1 MSVDIKRFSG
11 ILNLD
16 DKESDI
22 LPTQHIAAKN
32 IRLYGGPNGLTAENI
47 KGNYL
52 ISNSNLPSGTN
63 ECIGSFYDSVKRRI
77 FWFNWN
83 SNTNHGLY
91 QLSIETG
98 VVTEIFRCGVNSAT
112 DILRLSRD
120 YPVHS
125 MAIVYRPESDG
136 DLLYW
141 TDGNSIDDNRPRY
154 INIDTVSALSPFT
167 EDMINAAKNAPLVP
181 PFAGGLGGYQNDAT
195 VNVNRLSGKLF
206 RFCYYWGYANLEKST
221 LSPISSVP
229 LPVDGFNPAI
239 QNDPT
244 KNNYITIPTIAG
256 GDDATKLG
264 IVGQQSLGNV
274 WGDMFLIEELDM
286 AQNNITPGSAY
297 FYNFYNDGTYP
308 TLDPRY
314 VDDYYDMLPDI
325 ANTLEL
331 LNGNV
336 IIYAGLTEG
345 YDKIPREDIDVVI
358 GAGLATGGMAY
369 TYTSLYSVMVF
380 ITNVQPGATY
390 QIQFDYSSGAGGDA
404 SPKNVT
410 YVAIPGDTTQDVAIA
425 LAALLNGANIS
436 TTLLGAGIFSIQTT
450 TGAGTI
456 TAFTTTSTG
465 VTVSFGNSTACWDWS
480 SGQRFALIYFDD
492 RGKPIDIISYT
503 KSSLDTTDFAV
514 TTPDYDAYTG
524 NSAYPIITALINHL
538 PPQNATSFQWLR
550 ASLTP
555 PPLYMVTCD
564 WQADAD
570 FYYYCIQNLTYQNQK
585 DTGFIP
591 SYEFSKGDHVKIVA
605 INTGGTGSVSY
616 NAYDPQPDFEILG
629 TVERTMTVPASV
641 GTFLKIKRPASF
653 PTPGPNGFSLIKIY
667 TPYARKNDDKQVF
680 FEWGQQYGFTE
691 IGGIKYHDGD
701 IFNQTATQPASFQWL
716 DGDMYINTRNY
727 YPLANSATT
736 LSSFFT
742 SARYSE
748 YFESSVNSNG
758 RGWVLDE
765 NAARIY
771 NPVQLRWGQAYQQDT
786 NINNLNRFY
795 DTDFD
800 TIDRA
805 KGDIRRL
812 KTRDRILRVFQ
823 DRGVGQF
830 GVYARF
836 IQNNDGNSQL
846 VTTSDI
852 ITTNNISYYQ
862 GTYGLSGYA
871 TNLCSSAIADYFVDV
886 ITGRE
891 VRLSGDGLTD
901 LGLLYKGQYTLP
913 QYVTPYNQEIVRANG
928 SIAKVMKYWDSFENQ
943 AHTILQGG
951 AGTNGAVTDKNY
963 SFNETRNAFCCDD
976 YDASPEWATS
986 ADDIVY
992 QWKDGQIWKTSELAP
1007 YCNFFGTQYSAS
1019 ITFVFNPNV
1028 GQKKSWQSI
1037 AEVASD
1043 KWGIPII
1050 YTDVKTYASQR
1061 QETNIV
1067 PAELSILESM
1077 PTSAIKRDIHSPGGK
1092 INGQFMKGGYM
1103 AVKFEKINASNSIT
1117 LTEVIVRYIDSPVNL
1132 RQ

>member
-1 MSVDIKRFSG
+1 MAIDRKIFGG

-16 DKESDI
+16 DREADL
-22 LPTQHIAAKN
+22 LPHHHKDAKN
-32 IRLYGGPNGLTAENI
+32 IRLYGGQNGLTVENI

-52 ISNSNLPSGTN
+52 VSNSNLPAGTN
-63 ECIGSFYDSVKRRI
+63 ENVGAFYDQVKRRI
-77 FWFNWN
+77 LWFNWN
-83 SNTNHGLY
+83 SNGNHGLY
-91 QLSIETG
+91 QLLIQTG
-98 VVTEIFRCGVNSAT
+98 AVTQIFRCGVDSST

-125 MAIVYRPESDG
+125 MQIVYRPESDG

-141 TDGNSIDDNRPRY
+141 TDGNDVDDNRPRY
-154 INIDTVSALSPFT
+154 LNLDTVSTLAPFT

-181 PFAGGLGGYQNDAT
+181 PFVGNLGGYANDAT

-206 RFCYYWGYANLEKST
+206 RFAYYWGYENLEKST

-229 LPVDGFNPAI
+229 LPVDGFNPTI

-244 KNNYITIPTIAG
+244 KNNYIRVPLIAG
-256 GDDATKLG
+256 GNDAKTLG

-274 WGDMFLIEELDM
+274 WGDMFLIEELNMVD
-286 AQNNITPGSAY
+286 NNITPGSAY

-308 TLDPRY
+308 AIDPRY
-314 VDDYYDMLPDI
+314 VDSYFDRVPDI

-336 IIYAGLTEG
+336 IIYAGITDG
-345 YDKIPREDIDVVI
+345 YDKLPRESVNVVI
-358 GAGLATGGMAY
+358 GAGLATGGLAYAY
-369 TYTSLYSVMVF
+369 TAAYSVMVF
-380 ITNVQPGATY
+380 VTEAASGATY
-390 QIQFDYSSGAGGDA
+390 NIQFAYSSGIGGDA

-410 YVAIPGDTTQDVAIA
+410 YIALPGDTVQDIAVA

-456 TAFTTTSTG
+456 TGFTTTSTG
-465 VTVSFGNSTACWDWS
+465 VSVSFGNSTACWDWS

-503 KSSLDTTDFAV
+503 KSTLDTTDFAV
-514 TTPDYDAYTG
+514 TTPDYDAFTG

-550 ASLTP
+550 AALTP

-570 FYYYCIQNLTYQNQK
+570 FYYYCIQNLDYQNQK

-591 SYEFSKGDHVKIVA
+591 SYEFAKGNHLKIIA
-605 INTGGTGSVSY
+605 INTGGSASVSF

-629 TVERTMTVPASV
+629 VVERTMTSPAST
-641 GTFLKIKRPASF
+641 GRFLKIKRPPSF
-653 PTPGPNGFSLIKIY
+653 PTPGPNGFSLVKIY
-667 TPYARKNDDKQVF
+667 TPTSRSNADRQVF
-680 FEWGQQYGFTE
+680 YEWGQQYGFTE
-691 IGGIKYHDGD
+691 IAGIKYHNGEV
-701 IFNQTATQPASFQWL
+701 FNQSTTQPASFQWL

-727 YPLANSATT
+727 YPLVGSVTT
-736 LSSFFT
+736 LQTFFT

-748 YFESSVNSNG
+748 YFQSSVNSNG
-758 RGWVLDE
+758 RGWILDE

-812 KTRDRILRVFQ
+812 KARDRILRVFQ

-836 IQNNDGNSQL
+836 IQNNDGNNEL
-846 VTTSDI
+846 VTTTDI
-852 ITTNNISYYQ
+852 ITANNIQYYA
-862 GTYGLSGYA
+862 GIYGLGGYP
-871 TNLCSSAIADYFVDV
+871 TNLCSTAISDYFND
-886 ITGRE
+886 ITTGRE

-901 LGLLYKGQYTLP
+901 IGLLYKGQFYLSSL
-913 QYVTPYNQEIVRANG
+913 VTPYNKELLRSNG
-928 SIAKVMKYWDSFENQ
+928 AIAKVMKFWDSYENE
-943 AHTILQGG
+943 AHTVLQ
-951 AGTNGAVTDKNY
+951 AGSGNGTTTTDQHY
-963 SFNETRNAFCCDD
+963 CFNETRNAFTGFFD
-976 YDASPEWATS
+976 YIPDWALS
-986 ADDIVY
+986 ADDVIY
-992 QWKDGQIWKTSELAP
+992 SWKEGQLYKHAVNGAN
-1007 YCNFFGTQYSAS
+1007 YCNFYGTQYDAY
-1019 ITFVFNPNV
+1019 ITVVFNPNI
-1028 GQKKSWQSI
+1028 GMKKSWNSV
-1037 AEVASD
+1037 AEVAND
-1043 KWGIPII
+1043 TWVVPTA
-1050 YTDVKTYASQR
+1050 YTDTLTYPGQR
-1061 QETNIV
+1061 QESSLIQQ
-1067 PAELSILESM
+1067 EFQILEAM
-1077 PTSAIKRDIHSPGGK
+1077 PTASWKRDVYSPGGK
-1092 INGQFMKGGYM
+1092 WSGQFLKGGYLV
-1103 AVKFEKINASNSIT
+1103 AKFQKTSASNSIY
-1117 LTEVIVRYIDSPVNL
+1117 LQQIIVRFTDSPLNVT
-1132 RQ
+1132 

>member
-1 MSVDIKRFSG
+1 MSIDIKRFGG

-16 DKESDI
+16 DKETDI
-22 LPTQHIAAKN
+22 SPVQHISANN
-32 IRLYGGPNGLTAENI
+32 IRFYGGQNGLTAENI

-52 ISNSNLPSGTN
+52 ISNSSLPAGTN
-63 ECIGSFYDSVKRRI
+63 ECVGSFYDSVKRRI

-83 SNTNHGLY
+83 SNTNHGIY

-98 VVTEIFRCGVNSAT
+98 VVTQIFRCGVDSAT
-112 DILRLSRD
+112 DILRLNRNF
-120 YPVHS
+120 PVHS
-125 MAIVYRPESDG
+125 MAIVYRPDSDG
-136 DLLYW
+136 DLIYW
-141 TDGNSIDDNRPRY
+141 TDGNDTDDNRPRY
-154 INIDTVSALSPFT
+154 LNIDTVSTLAPFT

-181 PFAGGLGGYQNDAT
+181 PFVGNLGGYGNDAT

-229 LPVDGFNPAI
+229 IPVNGFDPTT

-244 KNNYITIPTIAG
+244 KNNYISIPVIAG
-256 GDDATKLG
+256 GGDATKLG

-286 AQNNITPGSAY
+286 VQNNITPDSSY
-297 FYNFYNDGTYP
+297 FYSFYNDGTYP

-314 VDDYYDMLPDI
+314 VDDYYDRIPDI

-336 IIYAGLTEG
+336 IIYGGITEG
-345 YDKIPREDIDVVI
+345 YDKIAREDIDVVI
-358 GAGLATGGMAY
+358 GAGLATGGIAH
-369 TYTSLYSVMVF
+369 TYTSAYSVMTF
-380 ITNVQPGATY
+380 ITAVQPGATY
-390 QIQFDYSSGAGGDA
+390 QIQFTYSSGIGGDA
-404 SPKNVT
+404 SPKNVS
-410 YVAIPGDTTQDVAIA
+410 YVALLADTVQDVATA

-465 VTVSFGNSTACWDWS
+465 ASVSFGNSTSCWDWS
-480 SGQRFALIYFDD
+480 SGQRFALIYFDE
-492 RGKPIDIISYT
+492 RGKPIDIVSYT
-503 KSSLDTTDFAV
+503 KSSLDTTDFSV
-514 TTPDYDAYTG
+514 TTPDYDAFSG
-524 NSAYPIITALINHL
+524 NSAYPIITALINHI
-538 PPQNATSFQWLR
+538 PPQNAVSFQWLR
-550 ASLTP
+550 AALTP

-564 WQADAD
+564 LQSDAD
-570 FYYYCIQNLTYQNQK
+570 FYYFGIQNLTYQNEK

-591 SYEFSKGDHVKIVA
+591 SYEFNKGDHVKIVG
-605 INTGGTGSVSY
+605 INTGGTGSVSF
-616 NAYDPQPDFEILG
+616 NSYDPQPDFEILG
-629 TVERTMTVPASV
+629 TVERTMTVPAST
-641 GTFLKIKRPASF
+641 GTFLKVKRPPSY
-653 PTPGPNGFSLIKIY
+653 PSPGANGFSLIKIY
-667 TPYARKNDDKQVF
+667 TPYSRNNDDRQVF

-691 IGGIKYHDGD
+691 IAGVKYHNGEV
-701 IFNQTATQPASFQWL
+701 FNQTASQPASFQWL

-727 YPLANSATT
+727 YPLVNSTTT

-758 RGWVLDE
+758 RGWILDE

-771 NPVQLRWGQAYQQDT
+771 NPVQLRWGQSYQQDT

-795 DTDFD
+795 ESDFD

-871 TNLCSSAIADYFVDV
+871 TNLCSSPIADYFVDV

-891 VRLSGDGLTD
+891 VRLSGDGITD
-901 LGLLYKGQYTLP
+901 LGLLYKGQFTLSG
-913 QYVTPYNQEIVRANG
+913 YVTPYNQEIIRSNG

-943 AHTILQGG
+943 AHTILQAGT
-951 AGTNGAVTDKNY
+951 GTNGAVTDRNY
-963 SFNETRNAFCCDD
+963 SFNETRNAFCCDN
-976 YDASPEWATS
+976 YDAYPEWAMS
-986 ADDIVY
+986 ADDTVY
-992 QWKDGQIWKTSELAP
+992 QWKNGQIWKTSELAA
-1007 YCNFFGTQYSAS
+1007 YCNFFGTQYNAS

-1028 GQKKSWQSI
+1028 GQKKGWQSV

-1043 KWGIPII
+1043 IWHCPVI
-1050 YTDVKTYASQR
+1050 YTDTKTYGSQR
-1061 QETNIV
+1061 QESNLV
-1067 PAELSILESM
+1067 AAEFTVLEGM
-1077 PTSAIKRDIHSPGGK
+1077 PTTSFKRDSNSRGGK
-1092 INGQFMKGGYM
+1092 INGDFLKGGYIT
-1103 AVKFEKINASNSIT
+1103 VKFQKTNAADLVT
-1117 LTEVIVRYIDSPVNL
+1117 LNEIQCRYIDSALNI
-1132 RQ
+1132 R